1 MRPIDFVVFGGDS
14 SPNMPVLELYEA
26 MHKDVHISMGYK
38 TLEVLSYYCLNGRMY
53 LDVQE
58 KENYV

>member
-1 MRPIDFVVFGGDS
+1 MLFDGDS
-14 SPNMPVLELYEA
+14 TPNMPVLELYEA
-26 MHKDVHISMGYK
+26 MLKDVHISMGYK

-58 KENYV
+58 RESK